1 MNTHGLPCL
10 GGRGL
15 IGQVAFPVAAVDG
28 LDDGFWPLRDLANLD
43 LPFLIEDKHLCQFG
57 THVVIEYMFYIIMG
71 YAEVVKQLISG
82 REWSRAV
89 PFGHVVEGIMWGGWV
104 DVSKFLPKT
113 IGL

>member
-57 THVVIEYMFYIIMG
+57 THVVIEYTFYIIMG
-71 YAEVVKQLISG
+71 YAEVVKQLIYG
-82 REWSRAV
+82 R
-89 PFGHVVEGIMWGGWV
+89 VVEGNMWVGWV

-113 IGL
+113 NFL